1 MVVISLLDIPIDS
14 YEKLD
19 SVYEPYHSYINVTA

>member
-1 MVVISLLDIPIDS
+1 MIMISQLDIPIDS

-19 SVYEPYHSYINVTA
+19 SIYEPYHSFIQV